1 MNSMKRFIYLGITA
15 IIAGLLLS
23 ACADKLVP
31 ETIEIEK
38 ENLVPVND
46 NIMVFQA
53 SIEQPVAATK
63 TSLDTDGEHVVWNE
77 GDQIRIFNDSHVNG
91 VVFTLKTGDGGKESG
106 SFEGE
111 YIGDGPYYAIYPA
124 SATDGESIPFAGGS
138 SPVINAVV
146 EANQTYVAGSFGNG
160 ANVAVATTDADM
172 KLSFKNVF
180 GAVSFTLKGS
190 ATISKVNIYTRGSDI
205 LNGYL
210 QITEIDTEDP
220 VGVVSADPKEANLY
234 KSLSC
239 GSGITLNKGD
249 GVKFYIMAP
258 VGAFTEGFFVEFI
271 DNAGTAMI
279 KSAKASSDNEIG
291 RSGIIQMPEF
301 EYKPQYSASFLAET
315 KDFAAYSA
323 VTGSGTKL
331 SADQFVSK
339 TVSGSPDLR
348 SVRFQN
354 WTDGYVFT
362 LTASL
367 PLTHNANTTASVEK
381 IAGDPAGINE
391 KTNEEMKVVKKL
403 ANRAWIVDATDGIGY
418 VIRLTD

>member
-1 MNSMKRFIYLGITA
+1 MKRFIYLGITA
-15 IIAGLLLS
+15 IIAGLLFS

-38 ENLVPVND
+38 ENLVPVNE

-160 ANVAVATTDADM
+160 ANVAVATADTDLS
-172 KLSFKNVF
+172 LSFKNVF

-210 QITEIDTEDP
+210 QITNLSSSSDP
-220 VGVVSADPKEANLY
+220 VGVVSADPKEANLH

-239 GSGITLNKGD
+239 GSGVTLNTGD

-279 KSAKASSDNEIG
+279 KSAKAASNVIE
-291 RSGIIQMPEF
+291 RSGILEMAEF
-301 EYKPQYSASFLAET
+301 TYAPQYSASFLSET
-315 KDFAAYSA
+315 KDFAAYTA

-339 TVSGSPDLR
+339 TVSGTPDQR

-354 WTDGYVFT
+354 WNDGYVFT
-362 LTASL
+362 LTAPL
-367 PLTHNANTTASVEK
+367 PLLHNANITASVGN
-381 IAGDPAGINE
+381 IAGNPDGINA
-391 KTNEEMKVVKKL
+391 KTGAAMKVVKKFG
-403 ANRAWIVDATDGIGY
+403 NRAWIVDAADAVGY
-418 VIRLTD
+418 VVRLTD